1 MTAVEVARARLARTA
16 ARRATSKG
24 RTAAISPRHDDS
36 VAQLALE
43 NASESV
49 LSCSM
54 TPTSNAL
61 PDDIDALRAQL
72 NAVLADHAAVVAE
85 RDAAVSERDDA
96 VSERNTIRAE
106 HDQLE
111 ARYQRLESI
120 LAEIRRA
127 HFGRKSEKI
136 DDNQLALALEE
147 LETSLAKSE
156 AEADKTEDQ
165 AEKAGKP
172 ARAKGDGKGRRSR
185 FPTLDHLPHVIE
197 VIEPESKTCPCCC
210 GELHV
215 IGEDVSKRLD
225 VVPAQYRVLETHRP
239 KFACRSCESNG
250 ADNVAGV
257 IQAPAPARLIVGGL
271 PTEALVAQVVVSKH
285 ADHLPLYRQAQIL
298 ARQGVE
304 IERSTLAHWVGA
316 AAAELQPL
324 HDHLLRQLK
333 ASPKLF
339 CDETRC
345 PVLDPGRGKTK
356 TGFMWSIARD
366 DRPWGGT
373 DPPAVAYTYA
383 PGRGAVHAVKLL
395 AGYSGILQV
404 DGYSAYAALT
414 NPARDGGAVTLAFC
428 WAHLRRRFYEVYVG
442 GHAPIATEAL
452 ARIKLLYDIEAEIR
466 GLPPEMRKAVRQE
479 KSKPVIDDMKLW
491 FEATFAKVSKGAR
504 IADAIRY
511 GLNHWDGLLRFLG
524 DGRIEIDSNT
534 VERSIRSIV
543 LDRKNSLFAG
553 HDLGAEGWAM
563 ISSLLETAKLN
574 RVNPQAWLTDVLT
587 KLVNLWPAS
596 RIDELMPW
604 AKKPS

>member
-1 MTAVEVARARLARTA
+1 MLQGGSESATTWLIFGNA
-16 ARRATSKG
+16 ARVMTDVSD
-24 RTAAISPRHDDS
+24 ILHDD
-36 VAQLALE
+36 V
-43 NASESV
+43 
-49 LSCSM
+49 
-54 TPTSNAL
+54 
-61 PDDIDALRAQL
+61 DALRAQL
-72 NAVLADHAAVVAE
+72 TAALADHAAVVAARDVAVNE
-85 RDAAVSERDDA
+85 RDAAVNERDA
-96 VSERNTIRAE
+96 IRTER
-106 HDQLE
+106 DQLE
-111 ARYQRLESI
+111 ARNQRLESI
-120 LAEIRRA
+120 IAEIRRA
-127 HFGRKSEKI
+127 HFGRKSERI
-136 DDNQLALALEE
+136 NDDQLKLALEE

-156 AEADKTEDQ
+156 AEADKAEDE

-172 ARAKGDGKGRRSR
+172 ANTGRRGNRRPRSR
-185 FPTLDHLPHVIE
+185 FPNLDHLPHVKE
-197 VIEPESKTCPCCC
+197 VIEPESKACPCC
-210 GELHV
+210 GGVLHV

-225 VVPAQYRVLETHRP
+225 VVPAQLRVIETHRP
-239 KFACRSCESNG
+239 KFACRSCENNG

-257 IQAPAPARLIVGGL
+257 VQAPAPARLIVGGL
-271 PTEALVAQVVVSKH
+271 PTEALIAQVVVSKH

-298 ARQGVE
+298 TRQGVE

-324 HDHLLRQLK
+324 HDHLVRQLK

-356 TGFMWSIARD
+356 TGFMWSLARD

-442 GHAPIATEAL
+442 GNAPIATEAL

-479 KSKPVIDDMKLW
+479 KSKPVVEEMKLW
-491 FEATFAKVSKGAR
+491 FEASLAKVSKGGR

-511 GLNHWDGLLRFLG
+511 GLNHWHGLVRFLD

-534 VERSIRSIV
+534 VERSIRGIA

-563 ISSLLETAKLN
+563 ISSLLETCKLN
-574 RVNPQAWLTDVLT
+574 SADPLAWLTDVLT

-604 AKKPS
+604 AYAKKPC

>member
-1 MTAVEVARARLARTA
+1 MIV
-16 ARRATSKG
+16 
-24 RTAAISPRHDDS
+24 RHDDS
-36 VAQLALE
+36 PCRSMLRGEPESATTWLVFG
-43 NASESV
+43 NAARG
-49 LSCSM
+49 M
-54 TPTSNAL
+54 TDVSDIL
-61 PDDIDALRAQL
+61 PDDVDALRTQL
-72 NAVLADHAAVVAE
+72 AAVLADHAAVVAE
-85 RDAAVSERDDA
+85 RD
-96 VSERNTIRAE
+96 TIRAE

-136 DDNQLALALEE
+136 DDDQLKLALEE

-156 AEADKTEDQ
+156 AEADKAEDE

-172 ARAKGDGKGRRSR
+172 ARSRGGGKGRPHSR
-185 FPTLDHLPHVIE
+185 FPNLDHLPHVVE
-197 VIEPESKTCPCCC
+197 VIEPENKACPCC
-210 GELHV
+210 GGALHV

-225 VVPAQYRVLETHRP
+225 VVPAQLRVIETHRP
-239 KFACRSCESNG
+239 KFACRSCENNG
-250 ADNVAGV
+250 ADDVAGV
-257 IQAPAPARLIVGGL
+257 VQAPAPARLIVGGL

-285 ADHLPLYRQAQIL
+285 ADHLPLYRQGQIL

-324 HDHLLRQLK
+324 HDHLLGQLK

-383 PGRGAVHAVKLL
+383 PGRGAVHAIKLL

-414 NPARDGGAVTLAFC
+414 NPARDGGAVKLAFC
-428 WAHLRRRFYEVYVG
+428 WAHFRRRFYEVYIG

-466 GLPPEMRKAVRQE
+466 GLPPEMRRAVRQE
-479 KSKPVIDDMKLW
+479 KSKPFIEDMKLW
-491 FEATFAKVSKGAR
+491 LEESLAKVSKGGR

-511 GLNHWDGLLRFLG
+511 GLNHWDGLLRFLD

-534 VERSIRSIV
+534 VERSIRGIG

-553 HDLGAEGWAM
+553 HDLGAAGWAM
-563 ISSLLETAKLN
+563 HASLIETCKLN
-574 RVNPQAWLTDVLT
+574 SVDPLAWMTDVLT

-604 AKKPS
+604 AYAKKPP